1 MRVFPFLRTMRA
13 RLTLWNVFVLALM
26 LLTLG
31 SILHTVVTHNLMAA
45 IDSDLAHRALHHKK
59 FWANVPQAS
68 HEHWPPEKHPAG
80 KLPEGPPAGAQPVRQ
95 RAPTTLAAPSSIET
109 GTASRWRT
117 PVIERV
123 FDVNAKQSWPPYE
136 QEAPWSLELFAHAAQ
151 GQETYSTILEE
162 GERVRVL
169 SAPLRRRSGQVAGVV
184 QVGASLADVDRSLNN
199 LNTTLLTLT
208 PVALLIAGVGGLL
221 LTGRML
227 RPLRQVN
234 QELALIRAE
243 DLSRRL
249 VVRGEDEFSDLATN
263 VNAMLQR
270 LEEAFA
276 QQRRFTADT
285 SHELRTP
292 LTVIKAHSSR
302 GIADVESSEKQRR
315 AWAATDRAAT
325 LMNAIVQDLL
335 LLARSDAGQLTPVLQ
350 PVSLWESVEA
360 GREGVQTEGNATIT
374 NHVPRHLM
382 VSGDTILLTRLFTNL
397 LKNALRHTSAG
408 GFITITAEASK
419 GIIVAAVADT
429 GTGIAPD
436 HLLHVLER
444 FYRVDEA
451 RSRAGGGTGLG
462 LSICQSIVNA
472 HGGSL
477 HITSSLGV
485 GTTVHVSLCPIASTR
500 AQIMQNEE
508 QSVL

>member
-1 MRVFPFLRTMRA
+1 MRAFPFLRTMRA

-31 SILHTVVTHNLMAA
+31 GILRAVVTHNLMAA
-45 IDSDLAHRALHHKK
+45 IDSDLAHRALRHKE

-68 HEHWPPEKHPAG
+68 HEHWPPEKRPSG
-80 KLPEGPPAGAQPVRQ
+80 KLPEGPSVGAQSVRQ
-95 RAPTTLAAPSSIET
+95 RPRTTLVAASSIEI
-109 GTASRWRT
+109 GTASRWRA

-123 FDVNAKQSWPPYE
+123 FDGNAKQSWPPYE
-136 QEAPWSLELFAHAAQ
+136 QEAPWSLEAFAHAAQ
-151 GQETYSTILEE
+151 GQETYSTILEG

-199 LNTTLLTLT
+199 LNTTLLTLM

-227 RPLRQVN
+227 RPLRHVN
-234 QELALIRAE
+234 QEIALIRAE

-249 VVRGEDEFSDLATN
+249 MVSGQDEFSNLATN
-263 VNAMLQR
+263 VNAMLHR

-276 QQRRFTADT
+276 QQRRFTADA

-302 GIADVESSEKQRR
+302 GVADPESSEKQRR

-335 LLARSDAGQLTPVLQ
+335 LLARSDAGQLTLALHPTA
-350 PVSLWESVEA
+350 LWDSVEA
-360 GREGVQTEGNATIT
+360 AREAVQAEGSATIS

-382 VSGDTILLTRLFTNL
+382 VSGDTMLLTRLFTNL
-397 LKNALRHTSAG
+397 LKNALRHTPAEGS
-408 GFITITAEASK
+408 ITIMAEARNDT
-419 GIIVAAVADT
+419 IIATVADT

-436 HLLHVLER
+436 HLPHLLER

-462 LSICQSIVNA
+462 LSICQSIVSA
-472 HGGSL
+472 HGGRL
-477 HITSSLGV
+477 EITSSVGV
-485 GTTVHVSLCPIASTR
+485 GTTVHVSLCPINPTDVIIKR
-500 AQIMQNEE
+500 AN
-508 QSVL
+508 